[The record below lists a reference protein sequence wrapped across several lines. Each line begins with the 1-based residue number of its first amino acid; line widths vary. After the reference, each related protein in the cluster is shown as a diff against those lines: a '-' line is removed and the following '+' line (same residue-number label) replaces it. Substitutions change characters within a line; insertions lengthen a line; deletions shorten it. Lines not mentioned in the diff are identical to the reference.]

1 MEASLSWLEDTSV
14 IRSCALQ
21 GFRVNCRGRLTLHHL
36 VSRGDARGND
46 EVNALLDC
54 HPPELTEFICE
65 AHHTHERWGDTKEGQ
80 RILWRRKADEFGE
93 DWMRFVLASLPW
105 KVARPEMQWDSL
117 TG

>member
-1 MEASLSWLEDTSV
+1 MSWLENAYPSRTCGLD
-14 IRSCALQ
+14 
-21 GFRVNCRGRLTLHHL
+21 GFRIGCRGRLHLHHL
-36 VSRGDARGND
+36 ISKGDAQGND
-46 EVNALLDC
+46 EVRALLDC
-54 HPPELTEFICE
+54 NPPELTEFVCE
-65 AHHTHERWGDTKEGQ
+65 AHHTHERWADSKEGQ